1 MPITVRP
8 ATVEDAPRL
17 VELGRAFF
25 AFSPYAALADY
36 ATERAAASVASVIQI
51 GCGFVA
57 ADEDELVGAILGLL
71 APLWFDP
78 SARVATEMAWWVA
91 PEHRKG
97 TAGIRLHTAFGQ
109 WARDRGATHIALSD
123 LVIDGGTPAGELI
136 PRLGYT
142 LVERMHVKRI
152 A

>member
-1 MPITVRP
+1 MPITIRP

-17 VELGRAFF
+17 AELGRGFF
-25 AFSPYAALADY
+25 AFSPFASLAEY
-36 ATERAAASVASVIQI
+36 EPERAAVGIASLIHT
-51 GCGFVA
+51 GCGFA
-57 ADEDELVGAILGLL
+57 AVDGDELVGALIGLL
-71 APLWFDP
+71 APLWFAP
-78 SARVATEMAWWVA
+78 TARVATEMAWWVA

-97 TAGIRLHTAFGQ
+97 TAGIRLHTAFAT
-109 WARDRGATHIALSD
+109 WAQAQGATHIAMSD
-123 LVIDGGTPAGELI
+123 LVIDGDTPAGELI